1 MTSLFSFLMYTILGK
16 RWILW
21 DMKAG
26 YKMAIFVNE
35 MEVKMEMDKMKKLE
49 ARKAELEEGYRE
61 LTESPLKN
69 AVEFLSP
76 DKQDDKKAIE
86 NMEFKLRKER
96 ESQLDNFRKL
106 IKEVTQEVQM
116 ADGQLSRANGIA
128 YGNRIKYDYIK
139 NYKITKSYTD
149 EGYTSEK

>member
-1 MTSLFSFLMYTILGK
+1 MTSLFSFLMYVIFGK

-49 ARKAELEEGYRE
+49 ARKEELEKGYKE

-69 AVEFLSP
+69 AIDLLPS
-76 DKQDDKKAIE
+76 DKHDDKKAIE
-86 NMEFKLRKER
+86 NMEYKLRKER
-96 ESQLDNFRKL
+96 ETQLDNFRKL

-128 YGNRIKYDYIK
+128 HSNRLKYDYIK
-139 NYKITKSYTD
+139 DYKVTKSYTD
-149 EGYTSEK
+149 KGYMSEQ